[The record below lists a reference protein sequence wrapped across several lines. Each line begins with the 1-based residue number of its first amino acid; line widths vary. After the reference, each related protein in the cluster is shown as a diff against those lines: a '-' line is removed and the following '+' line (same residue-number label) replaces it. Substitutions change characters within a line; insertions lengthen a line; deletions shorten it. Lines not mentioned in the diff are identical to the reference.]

1 LGRRVFC
8 LSQLGTR
15 IMKRFAALTALVI
28 LAAPLSS
35 VRADDKVVGE
45 SPYYP
50 LKIGNTW
57 TYNGPGNTKLINKVV
72 AHEKVGDMMCAR
84 VETQINGET
93 KAFEHIGI
101 TADGIYRYSLNG
113 VKVDKPVLIL
123 KLPAKKGD
131 EWKIDSKVGN
141 ETVTGK
147 LTTTEEKLTVPAGM
161 YDAMVAGGKLVSGEL
176 SVEAVNYFV
185 KDVGIAKIKM
195 DLMGQSIVI
204 ELDKFEP
211 MK

>member
-1 LGRRVFC
+1 
-8 LSQLGTR
+8 
-15 IMKRFAALTALVI
+15 MKRFATLTALVI
-28 LAAPLSS
+28 LITPLTS
-35 VRADDKVVGE
+35 VRADDKDKVGE

-50 LKIGNTW
+50 LKVGNTW

-72 AHEKVGDMMCAR
+72 AHEKIGDMMCAR
-84 VETQINGET
+84 VETQVNGET

-113 VKVDKPVLIL
+113 VKVDKPILIL

-131 EWKIDSKVGN
+131 EWKIDAKVGN

-147 LTTTEEKLTVPAGM
+147 LTTTEEKLTVPAGK
-161 YDAMVAGGKLVSGEL
+161 YDALVSSGKLMAAGET
-176 SVEAVNYFV
+176 VEAANYFV

-195 DLMGQSIVI
+195 DLMGMSIVV
-204 ELDKFEP
+204 ELDKFEAG
-211 MK
+211 K